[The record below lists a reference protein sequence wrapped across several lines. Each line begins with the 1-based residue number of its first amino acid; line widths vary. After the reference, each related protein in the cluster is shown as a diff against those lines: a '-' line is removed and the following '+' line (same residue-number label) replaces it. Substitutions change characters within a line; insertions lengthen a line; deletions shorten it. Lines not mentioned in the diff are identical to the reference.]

1 MNIRTMSPAGL
12 LSGLKLG
19 KKFQILGVLALAL
32 VLVPFYE
39 VFTTA
44 QTGVETANHELS
56 GFEPAGKLL
65 KVVKLTQEHRGLSA
79 GALAGNEQMVADLV
93 PKKAEVDKA
102 VGEMDA
108 EISRINDAAIR
119 DAWGKAKQEWGGLGS
134 NVANRTIKLA
144 DSYSDHTRLIASYL
158 SQLDLIVDHFGLSL
172 DANAANYNLIQA
184 AYNTIPKLTESLG
197 QLRAQGTAALT
208 RAAERRSA
216 GASAA
221 EGAVDEGLSV
231 AERVA
236 LATALAEGKNALES
250 TILSLNKA
258 MGAAPELRQSLQAPA
273 SSADAS
279 GHEIL
284 DLIRKEVSEATQL
297 TMVPGT
303 YFSSVTD
310 ALGEQLQLSE
320 KATAALGASLKE
332 TADALRYD
340 QIVTSAIIVG
350 LMIVGIFL
358 AVFVMRTITGPVGHL
373 QSVMQQLREGDTTA
387 RANLETND
395 EIGVLARHFD
405 EMVDEREA
413 ATERIK
419 KENERLNESVLSLLQ
434 GVALLARKDLTS
446 KVPVA
451 EDVTGAVSDA
461 LNLLTTETAKVLK
474 QVTDI
479 SADVT
484 GASMKVREQSDTV
497 MATADS
503 ERQLVEKT
511 VEELQ
516 LSAQAMASIEQL
528 AQSANRAADNALK
541 TTQAALMTVNATVGG
556 INSTRD
562 TIRETEKRIKRLG
575 ERSQEISGVV
585 GLINTIAERTHILA
599 LNASMHAASAG
610 EAGRGFAVVAE
621 EVQRLAENSRQATA
635 QIATLVNNIQVET
648 VDTVNT
654 MNAAITQVVDGSR
667 LAEQAGE
674 QMKLT
679 QEATAELVESVR
691 QIASSSQEQAQQSS
705 GLLSRAED
713 IRKSSEHTSR
723 ELVEQS
729 EQTGNLVEYAKA
741 LLGAVRVFK
750 LPA

>member
-12 LSGLKLG
+12 LSGLRLG
-19 KKFQILGVLALAL
+19 KKFQILGAIALALAI
-32 VLVPFYE
+32 VPFYE
-39 VFTTA
+39 VLTTA
-44 QTGVETANHELS
+44 QTGVETAKRELS

-65 KVVKLTQEHRGLSA
+65 KVVKLTQEHRGLTA
-79 GALAGNEQMVADLV
+79 GALAGNQQMASALV
-93 PKKAEVDKA
+93 QKRAEVDKA
-102 VGEMDA
+102 VADLDSAIGRVD
-108 EISRINDAAIR
+108 NTPIR
-119 DAWGKAKQEWGGLGS
+119 DAWSKARQEWGSLGL
-134 NVANRTIKLA
+134 NVASRTIKA
-144 DSYSDHTRLIASYL
+144 QASYAEHTRLIASYL
-158 SQLDLIVDHFGLSL
+158 SQLDLIVDHYGLSL
-172 DANAANYNLIQA
+172 DASAENYHLIQA
-184 AYNTIPKLTESLG
+184 AYGNIPRLTEFLG
-197 QLRAQGTAALT
+197 QLRALGTVYLT
-208 RAAERRSA
+208 RAAELR
-216 GASAA
+216 AS
-221 EGAVDEGLSV
+221 GVSTDMGLSL
-231 AERVA
+231 ADRVM
-236 LATALAEGKNALES
+236 LATALAEARDALDNS
-250 TILSLNKA
+250 ARSLNKA
-258 MGAAPELRQSLQAPA
+258 MNAAPQLKQSLEVPLA
-273 SSADAS
+273 SAEDSAQR
-279 GHEIL
+279 IL
-284 DLIRKEVSEATQL
+284 EMVRKDLAESERL
-297 TMVPGT
+297 TMPPGA
-303 YFSSVTD
+303 YFSSVTNSL
-310 ALGEQLQLSE
+310 AEQLKLSE
-320 KATAALGASLKE
+320 MATAALGASLGEK
-332 TADALRYD
+332 ADDLRTS
-340 QIVTSAIIVG
+340 QILTSAIIVG
-350 LMIVGIFL
+350 LMGLGVML
-358 AVFVMRTITGPVGHL
+358 AVFVMRTITRPVDHL
-373 QSVMQQLREGDTTA
+373 QSVMQQLREGDSAA
-387 RANLETND
+387 RANLDTGD

-405 EMVDEREA
+405 QMVDEREA

-419 KENERLNESVLSLLQ
+419 KENDRLNESVLSLLQ

-461 LNLLTTETAKVLK
+461 LNLLTAETAKVLK

-484 GASMKVREQSDTV
+484 GASLKVKAQSDTV
-497 MATADS
+497 MATADA

-516 LSAQAMASIEQL
+516 LSAQAMAHIEHL
-528 AQSANRAADNALK
+528 AQSANQAADNAIK
-541 TTQAALMTVNATVGG
+541 TTQAALATVNATVGG

-621 EVQRLAENSRQATA
+621 EVQRLAENARQATA

-679 QEATAELVESVR
+679 QETTADLVESVR
-691 QIASSSQEQAQQSS
+691 QIAVSSHEQARQST
-705 GLLSRAED
+705 GLLSRADD

-741 LLGAVRVFK
+741 LLGTVRVFK

>member
-19 KKFQILGVLALAL
+19 KKFQILGVLALVL

-79 GALAGNEQMVADLV
+79 GALAGNEQMAADLV

-108 EISRINDAAIR
+108 EISRIDNAPIR

-134 NVANRTIKLA
+134 NVASRTIKSGE
-144 DSYSDHTRLIASYL
+144 SYAEHTRIIASYL
-158 SQLDLIVDHFGLSL
+158 SQMDLIVDHFGLSL
-172 DANAANYNLIQA
+172 DSNAANYNLIQA
-184 AYNTIPKLTESLG
+184 AYNTIPRLTESLG
-197 QLRAQGTAALT
+197 QLRAQGTGVLA
-208 RAAERRSA
+208 RAAERGSA
-216 GASAA
+216 EASL
-221 EGAVDEGLSV
+221 DEGLSL

-236 LATALAEGKNALES
+236 LATALTEGNNALEAS
-250 TILSLNKA
+250 ILALNKA
-258 MGAAPELRQSLQAPA
+258 MNAAPKLRQTLQAPL
-273 SSADAS
+273 SSADES
-279 GHEIL
+279 GHGIL
-284 DLIRKEVSEATQL
+284 EMVRKEVAESTRL
-297 TMVPGT
+297 TMAPGD
-303 YFSSVTD
+303 YFASVTD

-320 KATAALGASLKE
+320 TATAALGASLKE
-332 TADALRYD
+332 AADALRYD

-350 LMIVGIFL
+350 LMLVGIFL

-405 EMVDEREA
+405 EMVNEREA

-419 KENERLNESVLSLLQ
+419 KENDRLNESVLSLLQ

-461 LNLLTTETAKVLK
+461 LNLLTSETAKVLK

-484 GASMKVREQSDTV
+484 GASLKVREQSDTV
-497 MATADS
+497 MATADA
-503 ERQLVEKT
+503 ERNLVEKT

-516 LSAQAMASIEQL
+516 LSAQAMANIELL
-528 AQSANRAADNALK
+528 AQSANLAADNALK

-556 INSTRD
+556 INNTRD

-679 QEATAELVESVR
+679 QEATAGLVESVR

>member
-1 MNIRTMSPAGL
+1 MNRTMSPAGL

-39 VFTTA
+39 VLTTA
-44 QTGVETANHELS
+44 QTGVETARHELS

-79 GALAGNEQMVADLV
+79 GALAGNEQMAADLL

-108 EISRINDAAIR
+108 EISRIDNAPIR
-119 DAWGKAKQEWGGLGS
+119 DAWGKAKQGWGGLGS
-134 NVANRTIKLA
+134 DVASRTIKPGE
-144 DSYSDHTRLIASYL
+144 SYTKHTWIIASYL
-158 SQLDLIVDHFGLSL
+158 SQLDLMVDHFGLSL
-172 DANAANYNLIQA
+172 DSNAANYNLIQA
-184 AYNTIPKLTESLG
+184 AYNTIPRLTESLG
-197 QLRAQGTAALT
+197 QLRAQGTAALART
-208 RAAERRSA
+208 AERGSA
-216 GASAA
+216 GSV
-221 EGAVDEGLSV
+221 EGAQDEALSL

-236 LATALAEGKNALES
+236 LATALAEGNNALEAS
-250 TILSLNKA
+250 ILALNKA
-258 MGAAPELRQSLQAPA
+258 MNAAPKLRQSLQAPL
-273 SSADAS
+273 SSADES
-279 GHEIL
+279 GHGIL
-284 DLIRKEVSEATQL
+284 EMVRKEVAESTRL
-297 TMVPGT
+297 TMAPGA
-303 YFSSVTD
+303 YFASVTD

-320 KATAALGASLKE
+320 TATAALGASLKKA
-332 TADALRYD
+332 ADALRYD

-350 LMIVGIFL
+350 LMLVGIFL
-358 AVFVMRTITGPVGHL
+358 AVFVMRTITGPVNHL
-373 QSVMQQLREGDTTA
+373 QSVMQQLREGDTSA

-405 EMVDEREA
+405 EMVNEREA

-419 KENERLNESVLSLLQ
+419 KENDRLNDSVLSLLQ

-461 LNLLTTETAKVLK
+461 LNLLTSETAKVLK

-484 GASMKVREQSDTV
+484 GASLKVREQSDTV
-497 MATADS
+497 MATADA
-503 ERQLVEKT
+503 ERNLVEKT

-516 LSAQAMASIEQL
+516 LSAQAMANIELL

-556 INSTRD
+556 INNTRD

-679 QEATAELVESVR
+679 QEATADLVESVR
-691 QIASSSQEQAQQSS
+691 QIAASSQEQAQQSS
-705 GLLSRAED
+705 SLLSRAQD